1 MSEMNNRVG
10 DYIQASIQAKAA
22 WRKSRAQLTFGEKIA
37 ILDELKAASSIFQ
50 RVVKP
55 ADRPID
61 ALPKSFK

>member
-50 RVVKP
+50 RVVKR